1 MFEAFRS
8 AAVAH
13 GATFDAGALTG
24 AEAVEALMDLE
35 VVARIVDGMR
45 AQAMKRVQDTNAHAG
60 TAFPDAAKFI
70 SHKLGRRVTEV
81 RDTLH
86 TADRLEDLPTTSQ
99 A

>member
-1 MFEAFRS
+1 MFATLRS
-8 AAVAH
+8 TIVEH
-13 GATFDAGALTG
+13 GTTFDAGALTS
-24 AEAVEALMDLE
+24 AEAVEALVDLE

-45 AQAMKRVQDTNAHAG
+45 AQTMKRVQDTNAHAG

-86 TADRLEDLPTTSQ
+86 T
-99 A
+99 